1 MIMSTSRITRAVAAS
16 LALAAIA
23 CSSASDSIGP
33 DERPES
39 QLKLLRVASDAPP
52 LATSTVSFYAV
63 RGKNAEAVI
72 WYRPRAGQR
81 DSTKFLQFRL
91 GGASLDRRPDGSI
104 IADGDSVRITVT
116 VTDPIRLIVQF
127 QPSGLRF
134 SAKDPAR
141 LEMFFGAVGAD
152 LDDDGKVDGSD
163 DVIAQQ
169 LSIWRQEAPGQPW
182 FKLASAV
189 LKDAR
194 EVEADLSGF
203 TGYALAY

>member
-1 MIMSTSRITRAVAAS
+1 MMMSTSRITRAVTAS
-16 LALAAIA
+16 LVLAVVA

-33 DERPES
+33 DERPEG
-39 QLKLLRVASDAPP
+39 QLKLLKVASDAPP
-52 LATSTVSFYAV
+52 LATTTVSFYAV
-63 RGKNAEAVI
+63 RGRNADAVI

-81 DSTKFLQFRL
+81 DSTKFLEFRL

-104 IADGDSVRITVT
+104 VADGDSVRITVT
-116 VTDPIRLIVQF
+116 VTDPSRLIVQF

-134 SAKDPAR
+134 SARDPAR

-152 LDDDGKVDGSD
+152 LDDDGDVDGSD
-163 DVIAQQ
+163 DAIATQ

-189 LKDAR
+189 VKDSR
-194 EVEADLSGF
+194 KVEAFLAGF